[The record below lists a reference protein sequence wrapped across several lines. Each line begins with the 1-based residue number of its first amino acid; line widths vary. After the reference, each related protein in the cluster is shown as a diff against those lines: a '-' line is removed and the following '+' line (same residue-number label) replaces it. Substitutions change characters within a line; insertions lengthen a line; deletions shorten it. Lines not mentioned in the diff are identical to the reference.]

1 MSSERKVAGLMP
13 AAGRASRFGA
23 DKRCAR
29 LPGDRTQLEASL
41 ENAAAAFDDLLPVL
55 RDGDTVDDLRLPHRD
70 GRPGHPV
77 LFGPAFW
84 PALCELDLDKS
95 ARSLIRRDTVHYRP
109 VPVEYSGIL
118 LDVGHPTDLDGRPTH
133 AALSTDQ
140 PARS

>member
-1 MSSERKVAGLMP
+1 MSSETKVVGLML

-29 LPGDRTQLEASL
+29 LADDSTLLEANL
-41 ENAAAAFDDLLPVL
+41 ENAAAAF
-55 RDGDTVDDLRLPHRD
+55 DDLRLPHRD

-84 PALCELDLDKS
+84 PALCELDLDEG